1 MGSWFVPPVVMP
13 IVLLVL
19 LGAYAALRAM
29 SLKTPWSATAP
40 EVERRPRG
48 HVAAAR
54 AKGWKRGWQIWLG
67 LNATELTW
75 TALLIGLILFVNL
88 FTAR

>member
-1 MGSWFVPPVVMP
+1 M
-13 IVLLVL
+13 
-19 LGAYAALRAM
+19 
-29 SLKTPWSATAP
+29 PWSATAL
-40 EVERRPRG
+40 ELGRRPADCA
-48 HVAAAR
+48 AAAR